1 MNPSVSPSRPFS
13 FDTHFDD
20 VGGIVAAAPSAPR
33 IKRTYG
39 ADEVEAIRQQAY
51 REGEA
56 AAKRS
61 TEAAL
66 AEALAQLGEAARGG
80 LNALAQV
87 AHNHRVH
94 AAGLA
99 MACGK
104 AIADSA
110 LATFPQAP
118 LATALETLAREFDDA
133 PRLVLRVSGSGEGV
147 AEAAEQVARDIG
159 FPGQIVVKPDASLP
173 GAAFTIDW
181 ADGSAVFNP
190 EATAARIADAVASAL
205 AADRLHADPIDL
217 SPDGEP

>member
-1 MNPSVSPSRPFS
+1 MNQPRPFS

-20 VGGIVAAAPSAPR
+20 GGAVIAVAPSAPR
-33 IKRTYG
+33 VKRAFTVE
-39 ADEVEAIRQQAY
+39 EVEAIRADAY

-56 AAKRS
+56 AALASAQAMQAR
-61 TEAAL
+61 AL
-66 AEALAQLGEAARGG
+66 AELAEAARGG
-80 LNALAQV
+80 LGALAQV

-110 LATFPQAP
+110 LEAFPHAALQA
-118 LATALETLAREFDDA
+118 ALESLAREFDEA
-133 PRLVLRVSGSGEGV
+133 PRLVLRVGAAGEGV

-159 FPGQIVVKPDASLP
+159 FPGQIVVRADGGLP
-173 GAAFTIDW
+173 RAAFVIEW
-181 ADGSAVFNP
+181 ADGTAVFNP
-190 EATAARIADAVASAL
+190 EATAARIADVVASAL
-205 AADRLHADPIDL
+205 ASDRLHADPIDL